1 MAKKQSKTNKNG
13 NQLGI
18 GILLGAAVGYV
29 VSYLTASKAGE
40 VLQDELAEK
49 ARVWKEI
56 AVQTTE
62 DLKEVV
68 KEGVEDSKDTF
79 QESPKST
86 HPEWP
91 VVPDETIESEVL
103 LAEANENKIDS
114 TVEKGFPLP

>member
-1 MAKKQSKTNKNG
+1 MTKKQANTRKNG

-68 KEGVEDSKDTF
+68 KEGVEDTKNTF
-79 QESPKST
+79 QELPIST
-86 HPEWP
+86 HQEWP

-114 TVEKGFPLP
+114 TVEKGIPLP